1 MQLSN
6 RTQLFVSSHL
16 LLAANACSASLSPQ
30 SLAQGP
36 KPTVSV
42 LAHCCSTLWVQLHAT
57 QLHPSPRL
65 SSLTLWVQ
73 LHATQ
78 LHPSPRLSSDL
89 SPSRSGSDRTLL
101 ALVSCSAARRRSDSA
116 AATVGPFPLPPTNLH
131 RPAISSPPPP
141 DIVSLL
147 TPRRFPSRLVMRCSS
162 PAPHLAPPCY
172 PIYIYTSLVA
182 KYVLFCV
189 AYALVCA
196 GRAVVYVHAN
206 DREVDARSP
215 IGEAG
220 SQRTHKKQVCAKLHT
235 LP

>member
-1 MQLSN
+1 MLSN

-30 SLAQGP
+30 SLTQRP
-36 KPTVSV
+36 KPTVSM
-42 LAHCCSTLWVQLHAT
+42 LAHSSPAVRRDAETTAQPRRMDPSFSHQPTPTVHSSRLRR
-57 QLHPSPRL
+57 HPTSSL
-65 SSLTLWVQ
+65 SS
-73 LHATQ
+73 
-78 LHPSPRLSSDL
+78 
-89 SPSRSGSDRTLL
+89 
-101 ALVSCSAARRRSDSA
+101 
-116 AATVGPFPLPPTNLH
+116 
-131 RPAISSPPPP
+131 
-141 DIVSLL
+141 
-147 TPRRFPSRLVMRCSS
+147 TPRRFPSRLRIRCSS

-182 KYVLFCV
+182 KSVLFCV

-196 GRAVVYVHAN
+196 GRAVLCVHAR

>member
-1 MQLSN
+1 MGTVALSN

-78 LHPSPRLSSDL
+78 LHPSPRLSSHSHWVQSDAEQPHLPPRL
-89 SPSRSGSDRTLL
+89 SSHSHWAQLHAEPHSPPHLVSSLSLRRFPTRLRISSSAASYTRGQRMASSPRPSRS
-101 ALVSCSAARRRSDSA
+101 SA
-116 AATVGPFPLPPTNLH
+116 
-131 RPAISSPPPP
+131 SS
-141 DIVSLL
+141 
-147 TPRRFPSRLVMRCSS
+147 TR
-162 PAPHLAPPCY
+162 
-172 PIYIYTSLVA
+172 
-182 KYVLFCV
+182 
-189 AYALVCA
+189 
-196 GRAVVYVHAN
+196 
-206 DREVDARSP
+206 
-215 IGEAG
+215 
-220 SQRTHKKQVCAKLHT
+220 
-235 LP
+235 

>member
-1 MQLSN
+1 MGTVALSN

-78 LHPSPRLSSDL
+78 LHPSPRLSSL
-89 SPSRSGSDRTLL
+89 SHWVQSL
-101 ALVSCSAARRRSDSA
+101 AEQ
-116 AATVGPFPLPPTNLH
+116 PHPPPRLSSLSHWAQLH
-131 RPAISSPPPP
+131 AEQPHPPPHLISSLSGASPRAS
-141 DIVSLL
+141 VSVIC
-147 TPRRFPSRLVMRCSS
+147 RS
-162 PAPHLAPPCY
+162 PQ
-172 PIYIYTSLVA
+172 TTM
-182 KYVLFCV
+182 KT
-189 AYALVCA
+189 
-196 GRAVVYVHAN
+196 
-206 DREVDARSP
+206 DARSTL
-215 IGEAG
+215 GEEG
-220 SQRTHKKQVCAKLHT
+220 STLRLTTTERRLKLHT
-235 LP
+235 PP

>member
-1 MQLSN
+1 MGTVALSN

-42 LAHCCSTLWVQLHAT
+42 LAHCCCSTLWVQLHAT

-65 SSLTLWVQ
+65 SSLSHWVQ
-73 LHATQ
+73 SLAEQ
-78 LHPSPRLSSDL
+78 PHPPPRLSSLSHWAQLHAEQPHPPPHLISSL
-89 SPSRSGSDRTLL
+89 SPAPPHAPRYV
-101 ALVSCSAARRRSDSA
+101 AL
-116 AATVGPFPLPPTNLH
+116 
-131 RPAISSPPPP
+131 
-141 DIVSLL
+141 
-147 TPRRFPSRLVMRCSS
+147 S

-172 PIYIYTSLVA
+172 PYYTYTSLVA
-182 KYVLFCV
+182 KIVLFCV

-196 GRAVVYVHAN
+196 GRAAYTCTRD

-220 SQRTHKKQVCAKLHT
+220 SQRTHKKQVCAKLLT

>member
-1 MQLSN
+1 MGTVALSN

-42 LAHCCSTLWVQLHAT
+42 LAHCCCSTLWVQLHAT

-65 SSLTLWVQ
+65 SSLSHWVQ
-73 LHATQ
+73 SLAEQ
-78 LHPSPRLSSDL
+78 PHPPPHLISSL
-89 SPSRSGSDRTLL
+89 SP
-101 ALVSCSAARRRSDSA
+101 ALPHA
-116 AATVGPFPLPPTNLH
+116 PPYVAL
-131 RPAISSPPPP
+131 
-141 DIVSLL
+141 
-147 TPRRFPSRLVMRCSS
+147 S

-172 PIYIYTSLVA
+172 PYYTYTSLVA

-196 GRAVVYVHAN
+196 GRAVLYVHA
-206 DREVDARSP
+206 RRP
-215 IGEAG
+215 
-220 SQRTHKKQVCAKLHT
+220 
-235 LP
+235 

>member
-1 MQLSN
+1 MGTVALSN

-42 LAHCCSTLWVQLHAT
+42 LAHCCCSTLWVQLHAT

-78 LHPSPRLSSDL
+78 LHPSPRLSSLSHWVQSLAEQPHPPPRLSSLSHWAQLHAEQPHPPPHLISSL
-89 SPSRSGSDRTLL
+89 SP
-101 ALVSCSAARRRSDSA
+101 ALPHA
-116 AATVGPFPLPPTNLH
+116 PPYVAL
-131 RPAISSPPPP
+131 
-141 DIVSLL
+141 
-147 TPRRFPSRLVMRCSS
+147 S

-172 PIYIYTSLVA
+172 PYYTYTSLVA

-196 GRAVVYVHAN
+196 GRAVLYVHA
-206 DREVDARSP
+206 RRP
-215 IGEAG
+215 
-220 SQRTHKKQVCAKLHT
+220 
-235 LP
+235 

>member
-1 MQLSN
+1 MGTVALSN

-78 LHPSPRLSSDL
+78 LHPSPRLSSLPLWVQLHATQLHL
-89 SPSRSGSDRTLL
+89 SPRLSSLSHWVQSL
-101 ALVSCSAARRRSDSA
+101 AEQ
-116 AATVGPFPLPPTNLH
+116 PHPPPRLSSLSHWAQLH
-131 RPAISSPPPP
+131 AEQPHPPPHLISSLSPALPHA
-141 DIVSLL
+141 
-147 TPRRFPSRLVMRCSS
+147 PSNVALS

-172 PIYIYTSLVA
+172 PYYTYTSLVA

-196 GRAVVYVHAN
+196 GRAVLYVHA
-206 DREVDARSP
+206 RRP
-215 IGEAG
+215 
-220 SQRTHKKQVCAKLHT
+220 
-235 LP
+235 

>member
-1 MQLSN
+1 MGTVALSN

-65 SSLTLWVQ
+65 SSLSHWVQ
-73 LHATQ
+73 SLAEQ
-78 LHPSPRLSSDL
+78 PHPPPRLI
-89 SPSRSGSDRTLL
+89 LL
-101 ALVSCSAARRRSDSA
+101 ALVSCSAARRRNDSA
-116 AATVGPFPLPPTNLH
+116 AATDGPFRSPTNQPH
-131 RPAISSPPPP
+131 RPSISSPPPP

-147 TPRRFPSRLVMRCSS
+147 TPRRFPSRLRIRCSS

-172 PIYIYTSLVA
+172 PMYIYTSLDA

-196 GRAVVYVHAN
+196 GRAVLYVHA
-206 DREVDARSP
+206 RRP
-215 IGEAG
+215 
-220 SQRTHKKQVCAKLHT
+220 
-235 LP
+235 